1 MRDRENLDNSISF
14 DQKDI
19 STHSLQLSRHT
30 STRWPTVA
38 SPYIPDAVVPAP
50 YLGFVQVK
58 GSQSLPIG

>member
-50 YLGFVQVK
+50 YLGFV
-58 GSQSLPIG
+58 